1 MRKLYT
7 YMGSKD
13 RHLVLLNNI
22 INNSHSKNYCE
33 PFLGSGSVF
42 LNLQKDFEKYYLNDL
57 QEENILAFKFAKQ
70 LNEEFIIRVF
80 NETKSKFPLANKEMF
95 YAFRDN
101 LCNVTDNDK
110 IDKAVY
116 IFRIYNTCINGM
128 IRFNKNKF
136 NSAYGGDQRSFLH
149 NLNDRLC
156 NYIDSINYIKSK
168 NIEVSNKSFEDLLNK
183 KDCLYFFDPPY
194 ITNEMACNAGFDSSK
209 LEKLIDFM
217 LNTKEEFV
225 YTDMLNNINK
235 KLLDKFNY
243 CTVDK
248 IRSIRPKKGFDR
260 KKEEIV
266 VWNFKQKDI
275 FNI

>member
-70 LNEEFIIRVF
+70 LNKEFIIRVF

-116 IFRIYNTCINGM
+116 IFRIYNTCTI
-128 IRFNKNKF
+128 
-136 NSAYGGDQRSFLH
+136 
-149 NLNDRLC
+149 
-156 NYIDSINYIKSK
+156 
-168 NIEVSNKSFEDLLNK
+168 
-183 KDCLYFFDPPY
+183 
-194 ITNEMACNAGFDSSK
+194 
-209 LEKLIDFM
+209 
-217 LNTKEEFV
+217 
-225 YTDMLNNINK
+225 
-235 KLLDKFNY
+235 
-243 CTVDK
+243 DK
-248 IRSIRPKKGFDR
+248 IKSIRPKSGIDLNS
-260 KKEEIV
+260 KEEIV
-266 VWNFKQKDI
+266 VWNFKQKNI
-275 FNI
+275 FNL